1 MNRMDSKVF
10 CTRLRCAGFSLVE
23 VLVAILVFSI
33 SLAAIIPLLVTS
45 SRVDKDNAVR
55 AEIQTLAADELDR
68 MKTDPANFTLDFSRG
83 AVKREVTETRGGVEY
98 TITRTVELWKGSNL
112 PDGSKPLML
121 SVNVS
126 ADLRGETIS
135 LPNPLVAI
143 MGR

>member
-1 MNRMDSKVF
+1 MRKESVKG
-10 CTRLRCAGFSLVE
+10 CCSCLRQKGFSLVE
-23 VLVAILVFSI
+23 VLVAILIFSI

-45 SRVDKDNAVR
+45 SRVDKDNSVR

-68 MKTDPANFTLDFSRG
+68 MKTDPANFTLDFSNG
-83 AVKREVTETRGGVEY
+83 AVKREVTETRGGVDY
-98 TITRTVELWKGSNL
+98 TITRTVDRWKGSNL
-112 PDGSKPLML
+112 PDGRKPLIL
-121 SVNVS
+121 SINVT